1 MRTSP
6 SPLHYV
12 PLGLVA
18 LAWMFPLLWTVIT
31 SLKSATAG
39 SVLVPTI
46 LFRPTLENYVALF
59 RDRDFGLYLLN
70 SLLLAGGATIASV
83 FLACLAAY
91 PLARGAI
98 AGTDRI
104 SMWVL
109 SLRMLPPI
117 SVVVPFYLLLSRSG
131 LLDSYIGLL
140 IVYMSFSLP
149 FAIWMLIG
157 FFAEI
162 PRSIDEAAAADGA
175 TPWQILF
182 RFIVPLARGGIS
194 VTTIFTFVFAWN
206 EFLFAFLLTKEKW
219 VTVPVRLGSTITP
232 FQTDWGF
239 LTSGAIMSFLPLV
252 VIVFLLQRQ
261 MVRGVSLGAVR

>member
-1 MRTSP
+1 MA
-6 SPLHYV
+6 
-12 PLGLVA
+12 VA
-18 LAWMFPLLWTVIT
+18 WSWPLLWTAIT
-31 SLKSATAG
+31 SLKSTRGG
-39 SVLVPTI
+39 SVLVPSLI
-46 LFRPTLENYVALF
+46 FVPTLENYVALF
-59 RDRDFGLYLLN
+59 ADHDFGFYLAN
-70 SLLLAGGATIASV
+70 SLLIAGGATIASV

-91 PLARGAI
+91 PLARGTVV
-98 AGTDRI
+98 GPQRI
-104 SMWVL
+104 SMWIL

-117 SVVVPFYLLLSRSG
+117 SIVVPFYLLLSRSN
-131 LLDSYIGLL
+131 LLDSYPGML

-149 FAIWMLIG
+149 FAVWMLTG

-175 TPWQILF
+175 TPWQVLF

-206 EFLFAFLLTKEKW
+206 EFLFAFLLTKERW

-252 VIVFLLQRQ
+252 LIVFLLQRQ
-261 MVRGVSLGAVR
+261 MVRGFSLGAVR

>member
-1 MRTSP
+1 VKARP

-12 PLGLVA
+12 PLGLLA
-18 LAWMFPLLWTVIT
+18 LAWTWPILWTAVT
-31 SLKSATAG
+31 SLKPAEGGSA
-39 SVLVPTI
+39 LVPTL
-46 LFRPTLENYVALF
+46 LFQPTLENYLGLF
-59 RDRDFGLYLLN
+59 RDRDFGTYLLN
-70 SLLLAGGATIASV
+70 SLLIAGGATVASI

-91 PLARGAI
+91 PLARSTI
-98 AGTDRI
+98 AGRERI
-104 SMWVL
+104 GMWIL

-117 SVVVPFYLLLSRSG
+117 SIVVPFYLMLSRSS
-131 LLDSYIGLL
+131 LLDTYFGML

-149 FAIWMLIG
+149 FAVWMLIG

-182 RFIVPLARGGIS
+182 RFMVPLARGGIS

-206 EFLFAFLLTKEKW
+206 EFLFAFLLTKETW

-252 VIVFLLQRQ
+252 LIVFLLQRQ